1 MTGIGAFRMLLAIS
15 RMARSSPPGVSRRMI
30 SPSAP
35 PFADNSIF
43 SSMYLAMGGV
53 IAEFTVMTS
62 KEGLISPANE
72 APAKINK
79 AAINMAVRIF
89 LLSFMILS
97 AFFFKFLHNHLYIFP
112 YQLFCRL
119 VSQQIGVMESGHPLD
134 AFIAVKPAAQGG
146 YGSVI
151 FKQRLGRKAAQSA
164 NRLRRYCLKLPD
176 QKRPAGRN
184 LRRFRIAVAGRPA
197 LQYIAYIDALPL
209 QSHGFND
216 LCKKLAGFAYEGPA
230 LPVLV
235 APRRLADKY
244 QLRFRI
250 PFTEDQIC
258 ALAPEGAG

>member
-43 SSMYLAMGGV
+43 SSTYLAMGGV
-53 IAEFTVMTS
+53 MTEFTVMTS
-62 KEGLISPANE
+62 KEGLLSPAKE
-72 APAKINK
+72 APAINK
-79 AAINMAVRIF
+79 AAINMAVGIF
-89 LLSFMILS
+89 PFMILS

-119 VSQQIGVMESGHPLD
+119 VSQQISGRESWHHLD

-146 YGSVI
+146 YGGVI
-151 FKQRLGRKAAQSA
+151 FKQGPGREAAQSA
-164 NRLRRYCLKLPD
+164 DRLRRYCLKLSD

-184 LRRFRIAVAGRPA
+184 FRRFRIAVAGRPA
-197 LQYIAYIDALPL
+197 FQYIAYIDALSL

-216 LCKKLAGFAYEGPA
+216 FCKKLAGFAYESPP

-235 APRRLADKY
+235 APRRLADKD

-250 PFTEDQIC
+250 PFTEDQIRS
-258 ALAPEGAG
+258 